1 MGDFSDRNMEME
13 TWDNA
18 LEDCTAGNPFEDE
31 LEELAR
37 DSDGVFMD
45 DEDTE
50 DTPSDTKEEPAEI
63 KTEKGSENGDDS
75 EEDSGRAAHD
85 AAEERRRSEWEAR
98 QQEKRDAQQ
107 AQLDRIAAMSE
118 EELLAASTERIGTDT
133 EKLTRRNMKECV
145 SEHIQTLCFGDLEFA
160 RLVMHP
166 KKNMVRCFQYIN
178 RKAYEYV
185 QDEIKANGV
194 GRDKGMQCYASD
206 IPDDLCYHWAEEYF
220 RTSDV
225 KEDQEEEEKFVPK
238 PYTGGSKGKA
248 SRKKAETKK
257 SAVKKTAK
265 KRAEEKTHSDDG
277 QISFLNQLSLADMAT
292 PEVKAG

>member
-1 MGDFSDRNMEME
+1 MGDFSDKNMENMEME

-18 LEDCTAGNPFEDE
+18 LEDCAAENPFEDE

-37 DSDGVFMD
+37 DSDGVFID
-45 DEDTE
+45 DEDAE
-50 DTPSDTKEEPAEI
+50 DTSSDTKEEPAEI
-63 KTEKGSENGDDS
+63 KTEKGSENGGDS
-75 EEDSGRAAHD
+75 ERAAHEAD
-85 AAEERRRSEWEAR
+85 EERRRLEWEAR

-107 AQLDRIAAMSE
+107 AQLARIAAMSE
-118 EELLAASTERIGTDT
+118 EELLAASTERIGMDT

-166 KKNMVRCFQYIN
+166 KKNIIRCFQYIN

-185 QDEIKANGV
+185 QDEMKANGV
-194 GRDKGMQCYASD
+194 RRDGGMQCYASD

-225 KEDQEEEEKFVPK
+225 KEDREEEEKFVSK
-238 PYTGGSKGKA
+238 PYTGNAKGKTK
-248 SRKKAETKK
+248 RKKAEAKK
-257 SAVKKTAK
+257 TAVKKTAK
-265 KRAEEKTHSDDG
+265 KGSEEKTDFVDG